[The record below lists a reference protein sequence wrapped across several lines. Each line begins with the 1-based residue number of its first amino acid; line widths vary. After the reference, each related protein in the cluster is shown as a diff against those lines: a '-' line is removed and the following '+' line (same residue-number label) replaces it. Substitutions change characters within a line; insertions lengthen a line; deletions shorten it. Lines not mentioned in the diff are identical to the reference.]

1 MMRSYVTE
9 GATVSNKAGASFAF
23 QGKAADVSVQ
33 FKMAAVFALALLT
46 MVAAGIMSLHPSNA
60 SQAENL
66 TSLATQGLSATK
78 TDRIAATV
86 VSESCNSQAWGAWSE
101 ECAASLTGASKVRNV
116 SFVTVEQK
124 APTANQTILA
134 RYPTTN

>member
-1 MMRSYVTE
+1 MRSYVTQS
-9 GATVSNKAGASFAF
+9 ATVSSKTGAPFTF
-23 QGKAADVSVQ
+23 QGKAADVSVH

-46 MVAAGIMSLHPSNA
+46 MVAAGMMSLHPSNA

-78 TDRIAATV
+78 TDRIASSP
-86 VSESCNSQAWGAWSE
+86 VSENCSSQAWGAWSE

>member
-1 MMRSYVTE
+1 MRSYVTE

-46 MVAAGIMSLHPSNA
+46 MVAAGMMSLHPSNA

-66 TSLATQGLSATK
+66 TSLQHKVFPPPRQTGLRHRSF
-78 TDRIAATV
+78 R
-86 VSESCNSQAWGAWSE
+86 SCNSQAWGAWSE